1 MIRATNHMVIE
12 LLRIKNEQHP
22 KYTPYFR
29 SSLMKRLLL
38 LVLAAGA
45 VHGALA
51 QSSNQESHRYEINV
65 LKNDIKVDGVLEE
78 NEWSHI
84 APVGKFT
91 YSFPVEN
98 ELVEDAYQ
106 TEVKITYDERYIYV
120 AAKCYVR
127 SEEIVIPTL
136 KRDNGQFWSG
146 DIFMVTFDPVN
157 ERTNGYG
164 FGTNA
169 AGVQLDTQFDGN
181 TGTRGGSGNFNVAW
195 DAKWIVNSKRYAE
208 FWTTEIAIP
217 FRSLKFGSK
226 EVWGMNLVRGIN
238 ALNAWT
244 TWAPVPIQ
252 FTSPDLGYTGALVW
266 DKTPT
271 PVKNNVA
278 VIPYALSSS
287 LKDHEEGTPIEYS
300 GKAGVDAKVAVS
312 SNLTLDLTYNPDFSQ
327 VDVDQQVTNLT
338 ASPIRFPERRLFFLE
353 NTDVFSVFGIPPMR
367 PFFSRRIGLDNDNQ
381 PIPIE
386 FGGRLSGNINKDLR
400 VGLMSLQT
408 GKTDDFLGQNYTS
421 LALSQRI
428 FGRTLV
434 RGYFHNRQAFQDSE
448 RVKTDFNR
456 TLGGEFD
463 YRSMNGN
470 FRANAGY
477 GATLTDSLKN
487 ENNFYQGIV
496 SYDSRNIAFYTNVAS
511 IGDNYIPDMGF
522 FHLNQQR
529 DSELDTSFRV
539 GYLHWFMRAAYIHYP
554 ANERIVNQRL
564 QLNTVYDWT
573 QSGEKF
579 VARKTLSYVAR
590 FLNTSQFE
598 ISWSHEEGRLLFPL
612 SFTDGDALPVRDYT
626 WTYANIQ
633 YQSDRRKSFFFQLGG
648 QYGGFYNGDRI
659 EISGQ
664 LNYRV
669 QPWGNF
675 SLRFVQNELTF
686 PEQFG
691 SESLTL
697 LGPTV
702 DINFSRNLYWT
713 TFLQYNTQTD
723 NFNVNSRIQWQFQP
737 LSNLFIVYTDNYAI
751 ETWGPKNR
759 GLVVKLNYW
768 LNLGK

>member
-1 MIRATNHMVIE
+1 
-12 LLRIKNEQHP
+12 
-22 KYTPYFR
+22 
-29 SSLMKRLLL
+29 MKRLTSIILL
-38 LVLAAGA
+38 LSVAFSTYP
-45 VHGALA
+45 
-51 QSSNQESHRYEINV
+51 QDSNQDTHQYSITRTDKTIN
-65 LKNDIKVDGVLEE
+65 VDGVLADE
-78 NEWSHI
+78 EWSSF
-84 APVGKFT
+84 PVTDKFF

-98 ELVEDAYQ
+98 EVVEDAYQ
-106 TEVKITYDERYIYV
+106 TEVKMTYDDRYIYV

-146 DIFMVTFDPVN
+146 DIFLVAFDPIN

-181 TGTRGGSGNFNVAW
+181 TGTRGGGGGSFNIAW

-208 FWTTEIAIP
+208 YWTTEIAIP

-226 EVWGMNLVRGIN
+226 KEWGINFVRGVN
-238 ALNAWT
+238 AINAWT

-252 FTSPDLGYTGALVW
+252 FTSLDLGYTGVLAW
-266 DKTPT
+266 DVPPT
-271 PVKNNVA
+271 AAKNNIA
-278 VIPYALSSS
+278 VIPYALGSG
-287 LKDHEEGTPIEYS
+287 LKDHEEGTPIDYDQ
-300 GKAGVDAKVAVS
+300 KAGVDAKIAVS

-353 NTDVFSVFGIPPMR
+353 NTDIFSVFGIPPMR

-400 VGLMSLQT
+400 LGFMSLQT
-408 GKTDDFLGQNYTS
+408 GKTDDFLGQNYSS

-434 RGYFHNRQAFQDSE
+434 RGYFHNRQAFEDGEIVNS
-448 RVKTDFNR
+448 DFNR
-456 TLGGEFD
+456 TTGAEFD
-463 YRSMNGN
+463 YRSINGN

-477 GATLTDSLKN
+477 GTTLTDSLKN
-487 ENNFYQGIV
+487 ENNFYQGII

-539 GYLHWFMRAAYIHYP
+539 GYVHWFTRAAYIHYP
-554 ANERIVNQRL
+554 SNERIVNQRL
-564 QLNTVYDWT
+564 QLNTIYDWT

-579 VARKTLSYVAR
+579 VARKTLSYIAR
-590 FLNTSQFE
+590 FLNTSEFQV
-598 ISWSHEEGRLLFPL
+598 SWSHEEGRLLFPL
-612 SFTDGDALPVRDYT
+612 SFTDNDALPARDYT
-626 WTYANIQ
+626 WTYANIR
-633 YQSDRRKSFFFQLGG
+633 YQSDRRKNFFYQIGG

-659 EISGQ
+659 EVSGQ

-686 PEQFG
+686 PEQYG

-723 NFNVNSRIQWQFQP
+723 NFNINSRIQWQFQP

-751 ETWGPKNR
+751 EQWGPKNR